1 MSEGGA
7 ATSAPVVRRADV
19 KDVRFMRD
27 MLHHA
32 FYARETALTGEEEPV
47 YRYVIGWGREGDAGV
62 IALDDG
68 FPVGAAWYRLFS
80 ADEPGYGFVDERTPE
95 LAIAVVPS
103 RRGRGIGELM
113 LSSLLERATRG
124 RLRPGLAQRGA
135 PEPRAAAV
143 REARLPRRPGG
154 RQLVH
159 DGRAARRLAAW
170 RPRLG

>member
-1 MSEGGA
+1 VTSQSETA
-7 ATSAPVVRRADV
+7 SAPVVRRADV

-113 LSSLLERATRG
+113 LSSLLERARSDG
-124 RLRPGLAQRGA
+124 YGQASLSVERQNPALRLYEKHGFRV
-135 PEPRAAAV
+135 V
-143 REARLPRRPGG
+143 REVGNSYTMVAPL
-154 RQLVH
+154 
-159 DGRAARRLAAW
+159 DG
-170 RPRLG
+170 